1 MHDILIAIGT
11 NVIADRIRF
20 VEVHLEQCFE
30 NVRFT
35 HIIPTEPIGERFKG
49 KQFFNAVMAGKTS
62 MARNEVVEQLKRI
75 EQLAGNTQDK
85 RNMGVVEADIDLL
98 MYDDV
103 KLHEKD
109 WQRSYI
115 KELVEELRVKK
126 LKKELNE
133 LKELKKEL
141 KELRS

>member
-11 NVIADRIRF
+11 NVVADRIRS

-49 KQFFNAVMAGKTS
+49 KQFFNAVMAGNTN
-62 MARNEVVEQLKRI
+62 MAKCEVEEQLKRI

-115 KELVEELRVKK
+115 KELVERI
-126 LKKELNE
+126 KEM
-133 LKELKKEL
+133 K
-141 KELRS
+141 S

>member
-1 MHDILIAIGT
+1 MHDILIALGT

-20 VEVHLEQCFE
+20 VETCLEQSFE
-30 NVRFT
+30 EVRFT
-35 HIIPTEPIGERFKG
+35 QTIPTEPIGERFKG
-49 KQFFNAVMAGKTS
+49 KQFFNAVMAGKTF

-98 MYDDV
+98 MYDDE

-109 WQRSYI
+109 WQRPYI
-115 KELVEELRVKK
+115 KELVEELRIT
-126 LKKELNE
+126 N
-133 LKELKKEL
+133 
-141 KELRS
+141 

>member
-1 MHDILIAIGT
+1 MHDILIALGT

-35 HIIPTEPIGERFKG
+35 QTIPTEPIGERFKG
-49 KQFFNAVMAGKTS
+49 KQFFNAVMAGNTN
-62 MARNEVVEQLKRI
+62 MAKSEVEEQLKFI

-115 KELVEELRVKK
+115 KELVERI
-126 LKKELNE
+126 KEM
-133 LKELKKEL
+133 K
-141 KELRS
+141 S

>member
-11 NVIADRIRF
+11 NVVADRIRF

-35 HIIPTEPIGERFKG
+35 QTIPTEPIGERFKG
-49 KQFFNAVMAGKTS
+49 KQFFNAVMAGNTN
-62 MARNEVVEQLKRI
+62 MAKSEVEEQLKRI
-75 EQLAGNTQDK
+75 EQLAGNTLDK

-115 KELVEELRVKK
+115 KELVERI
-126 LKKELNE
+126 KEM
-133 LKELKKEL
+133 K
-141 KELRS
+141 S

>member
-49 KQFFNAVMAGKTS
+49 KQFFNAVMAGKTNLAMS
-62 MARNEVVEQLKRI
+62 EVEEQLKRI
-75 EQLAGNTQDK
+75 EQLAGNTLDK

-115 KELVEELRVKK
+115 KELVERI
-126 LKKELNE
+126 KEM
-133 LKELKKEL
+133 K
-141 KELRS
+141 S

>member
-1 MHDILIAIGT
+1 MHDILIALGT

-20 VEVHLEQCFE
+20 VEVYLEQCFE

-35 HIIPTEPIGERFKG
+35 QIIPTEPIGERFKG
-49 KQFFNAVMAGKTS
+49 KQFFNAVMAGNTN
-62 MARNEVVEQLKRI
+62 MAMSEVEEQLKRI
-75 EQLAGNTQDK
+75 EQLAGNTLDK

-115 KELVEELRVKK
+115 KELVERI
-126 LKKELNE
+126 KEM
-133 LKELKKEL
+133 K
-141 KELRS
+141 S

>member
-20 VEVHLEQCFE
+20 VEVHLEQSFE
-30 NVRFT
+30 DVRFT
-35 HIIPTEPIGERFKG
+35 QTIPTEPIGERFKG
-49 KQFFNAVMAGKTS
+49 KQFFNAVMAGKTF

-115 KELVEELRVKK
+115 KELVERI
-126 LKKELNE
+126 KEM
-133 LKELKKEL
+133 K
-141 KELRS
+141 S

>member
-35 HIIPTEPIGERFKG
+35 QTIPTEPIGERFKG
-49 KQFFNAVMAGKTS
+49 KQFFNAVMAGKTR
-62 MARNEVVEQLKRI
+62 MAMSEVEEQLKLI
-75 EQLAGNTQDK
+75 EQLAGNTLDK

-115 KELVEELRVKK
+115 KELVERI
-126 LKKELNE
+126 KEM
-133 LKELKKEL
+133 K
-141 KELRS
+141 S

>member
-35 HIIPTEPIGERFKG
+35 QIIPTEPIGERFKG
-49 KQFFNAVMAGKTS
+49 KQFFNAVMAGNTN
-62 MARNEVVEQLKRI
+62 MAMSEVEEQLKLI
-75 EQLAGNTQDK
+75 EQLAGNTLDK

-115 KELVEELRVKK
+115 KELVERI
-126 LKKELNE
+126 KEM
-133 LKELKKEL
+133 K
-141 KELRS
+141 S

>member
-11 NVIADRIRF
+11 NVITDRIRF

-35 HIIPTEPIGERFKG
+35 HTIPTEPIGERFKG
-49 KQFFNAVMAGKTS
+49 KQFFNAVMAGNTN
-62 MARNEVVEQLKRI
+62 MAMSEVEEQLKRI

-115 KELVEELRVKK
+115 KELVERI
-126 LKKELNE
+126 KEM
-133 LKELKKEL
+133 K
-141 KELRS
+141 S

>member
-1 MHDILIAIGT
+1 MT
-11 NVIADRIRF
+11 FQV
-20 VEVHLEQCFE
+20 FE
-30 NVRFT
+30 
-35 HIIPTEPIGERFKG
+35 
-49 KQFFNAVMAGKTS
+49 
-62 MARNEVVEQLKRI
+62 LKRI
-75 EQLAGNTQDK
+75 EQLAGNTLDK

-126 LKKELNE
+126 LKKEL
-133 LKELKKEL
+133 KELKKEL

>member
-1 MHDILIAIGT
+1 MHDILIALGT

-20 VEVHLEQCFE
+20 VETCLEQSFE
-30 NVRFT
+30 EVRFT
-35 HIIPTEPIGERFKG
+35 QTIPTEPIGERFKG
-49 KQFFNAVMAGKTS
+49 KQFFNAVMAGKTF
-62 MARNEVVEQLKRI
+62 MARNEVEEQLKRI
-75 EQLAGNTQDK
+75 EQLAGNTLDK

-115 KELVEELRVKK
+115 KELVERI
-126 LKKELNE
+126 NE
-133 LKELKKEL
+133 MK
-141 KELRS
+141 S

>member
-1 MHDILIAIGT
+1 MHNILIALGT

-20 VEVHLEQCFE
+20 VETCLEQSFE
-30 NVRFT
+30 EVRFT
-35 HIIPTEPIGERFKG
+35 QTIPTEPIGERFKG
-49 KQFFNAVMAGKTS
+49 KQFLNAVMAGKTF

-98 MYDDV
+98 MYDDE

-109 WQRSYI
+109 WQRPYI
-115 KELVEELRVKK
+115 KELVEELRIT
-126 LKKELNE
+126 
-133 LKELKKEL
+133 
-141 KELRS
+141 

>member
-11 NVIADRIRF
+11 NVIADRIWF
-20 VEVHLEQCFE
+20 VEVYLEQCFE

-49 KQFFNAVMAGKTS
+49 KQFFNAVMAGKTH
-62 MARNEVVEQLKRI
+62 MAMSEVEEQLKRI
-75 EQLAGNTQDK
+75 EQLAGNTLDK

-115 KELVEELRVKK
+115 KELVERI
-126 LKKELNE
+126 KEM
-133 LKELKKEL
+133 K
-141 KELRS
+141 S

>member
-1 MHDILIAIGT
+1 MHDILIALGT
-11 NVIADRIRF
+11 NVVADRIRF

-49 KQFFNAVMAGKTS
+49 KQFFNAVMAGNTN
-62 MARNEVVEQLKRI
+62 MAMSEVEEQLKRI

-115 KELVEELRVKK
+115 KELVERI
-126 LKKELNE
+126 KEM
-133 LKELKKEL
+133 K
-141 KELRS
+141 S

>member
-35 HIIPTEPIGERFKG
+35 QIIPTEPIGERFKG
-49 KQFFNAVMAGKTS
+49 KQCFNAVMAGNTN
-62 MARNEVVEQLKRI
+62 MAMSEVEEQLKRI

-115 KELVEELRVKK
+115 KELVERI
-126 LKKELNE
+126 KEM
-133 LKELKKEL
+133 K
-141 KELRS
+141 S

>member
-35 HIIPTEPIGERFKG
+35 HTIPTEPIGERFKG
-49 KQFFNAVMAGKTS
+49 KQFFNAVMEGNTN
-62 MARNEVVEQLKRI
+62 MAMSEVEEQLKLI
-75 EQLAGNTQDK
+75 EQLAGNTLDK

-115 KELVEELRVKK
+115 KDLVERI
-126 LKKELNE
+126 KEM
-133 LKELKKEL
+133 K
-141 KELRS
+141 S

>member
-35 HIIPTEPIGERFKG
+35 NIIPTEPIGERFKG
-49 KQFFNAVMAGKTS
+49 KQFFNAVMVGNTN
-62 MARNEVVEQLKRI
+62 MAMSEVEEQLKRI
-75 EQLAGNTQDK
+75 EQLAGNTLDK

-115 KELVEELRVKK
+115 KELVERI
-126 LKKELNE
+126 KEM
-133 LKELKKEL
+133 K
-141 KELRS
+141 S

>member
-1 MHDILIAIGT
+1 MVMHDVLIALGT
-11 NVIADRIRF
+11 NVIADKIRF
-20 VEVHLEQCFE
+20 VELCLEQSFE
-30 NVRFT
+30 SVRFT
-35 HIIPTEPIGERFKG
+35 QIIPTEPIGERFKG
-49 KQFFNAVMAGKTS
+49 KQFFNAVMVGKTH
-62 MARNEVVEQLKRI
+62 MAKSEVEEQLKLI

-126 LKKELNE
+126 LKKEL
-133 LKELKKEL
+133 

>member
-20 VEVHLEQCFE
+20 VKVHLEQCFE

-49 KQFFNAVMAGKTS
+49 KQFFNAVMAGKTF

-115 KELVEELRVKK
+115 KELVERI
-126 LKKELNE
+126 KEM
-133 LKELKKEL
+133 K
-141 KELRS
+141 S

>member
-11 NVIADRIRF
+11 NVVADRIRS

-35 HIIPTEPIGERFKG
+35 QIIPTEPIGERFKG
-49 KQFFNAVMAGKTS
+49 KQFFNAVMAGNTN
-62 MARNEVVEQLKRI
+62 MAKCEVEEQLKRI

-115 KELVEELRVKK
+115 KELVERI
-126 LKKELNE
+126 KEM
-133 LKELKKEL
+133 K
-141 KELRS
+141 S

>member
-11 NVIADRIRF
+11 NVIAERIRF

-49 KQFFNAVMAGKTS
+49 KQFFNAVMAGKTN
-62 MARNEVVEQLKRI
+62 MAKSEVEEQLKLI

-115 KELVEELRVKK
+115 KELVERI
-126 LKKELNE
+126 KEM
-133 LKELKKEL
+133 K
-141 KELRS
+141 S

>member
-11 NVIADRIRF
+11 NVVADRIRF

-49 KQFFNAVMAGKTS
+49 KQFFNAVMAGNTNLAMS
-62 MARNEVVEQLKRI
+62 EVEEQLKRI
-75 EQLAGNTQDK
+75 EQLAGNTLDK

-115 KELVEELRVKK
+115 KELVERI
-126 LKKELNE
+126 KEM
-133 LKELKKEL
+133 K
-141 KELRS
+141 S

>member
-1 MHDILIAIGT
+1 MHDILIALGT

-20 VEVHLEQCFE
+20 VETCLEQSFE
-30 NVRFT
+30 EVRFT
-35 HIIPTEPIGERFKG
+35 QTIPTEPIGERFKG
-49 KQFFNAVMAGKTS
+49 KQFYNAVMAGKTF

-98 MYDDV
+98 MYDDE

-109 WQRSYI
+109 WQRPYI
-115 KELVEELRVKK
+115 KELVEELRIT
-126 LKKELNE
+126 
-133 LKELKKEL
+133 
-141 KELRS
+141 

>member
-49 KQFFNAVMAGKTS
+49 KQFFNAVMAGKTN
-62 MARNEVVEQLKRI
+62 MAMSEVEEQLKRI
-75 EQLAGNTQDK
+75 EQLAGNTLDK

-115 KELVEELRVKK
+115 KELVERI
-126 LKKELNE
+126 KEM
-133 LKELKKEL
+133 K
-141 KELRS
+141 S

>member
-1 MHDILIAIGT
+1 MHDILIALGT

-30 NVRFT
+30 DVRFT
-35 HIIPTEPIGERFKG
+35 QTIPTEPIGERFKG
-49 KQFFNAVMAGKTS
+49 KQFYNAVMAGKTN
-62 MARNEVVEQLKRI
+62 MAKSEVEEQLKLI

-115 KELVEELRVKK
+115 KQLVEELRVNK
-126 LKKELNE
+126 LKKEL
-133 LKELKKEL
+133 
-141 KELRS
+141 RS

>member
-20 VEVHLEQCFE
+20 VEVHLEQRFE
-30 NVRFT
+30 NFRFT
-35 HIIPTEPIGERFKG
+35 QIIPTEPIGERFKG
-49 KQFFNAVMAGKTS
+49 KQFFNAVMAGKTF

-75 EQLAGNTQDK
+75 EQLAGNTMDK

-98 MYDDV
+98 MYDDE

-109 WQRSYI
+109 WQRPYI
-115 KELVEELRVKK
+115 KELVEELRIT
-126 LKKELNE
+126 
-133 LKELKKEL
+133 
-141 KELRS
+141 

>member
-1 MHDILIAIGT
+1 MHNILIALGT

-20 VEVHLEQCFE
+20 VETCLEQSFE
-30 NVRFT
+30 EVRFT
-35 HIIPTEPIGERFKG
+35 QTIPTEPIGERFKG
-49 KQFFNAVMAGKTS
+49 KQFFNAVMAGKTF

-98 MYDDV
+98 MYDDE

-109 WQRSYI
+109 WQRPYI
-115 KELVEELRVKK
+115 KELVEELRIT
-126 LKKELNE
+126 N
-133 LKELKKEL
+133 
-141 KELRS
+141 

>member
-49 KQFFNAVMAGKTS
+49 KQFFNAVMAGKTNLAMS
-62 MARNEVVEQLKRI
+62 EVEEQLKLI

-115 KELVEELRVKK
+115 KDLVERI
-126 LKKELNE
+126 KEM
-133 LKELKKEL
+133 K
-141 KELRS
+141 S

>member
-49 KQFFNAVMAGKTS
+49 KQFFNAVMAGKTNLAMS
-62 MARNEVVEQLKRI
+62 EVEEQLKRI

-115 KELVEELRVKK
+115 KDLVERI
-126 LKKELNE
+126 KEM
-133 LKELKKEL
+133 K
-141 KELRS
+141 S

>member
-30 NVRFT
+30 SVRFT

-49 KQFFNAVMAGKTS
+49 KQFFNAVMAGNTN
-62 MARNEVVEQLKRI
+62 MAKCEVEEQLKRI
-75 EQLAGNTQDK
+75 EQLAGNTLDK

-115 KELVEELRVKK
+115 KELVERI
-126 LKKELNE
+126 KEM
-133 LKELKKEL
+133 K
-141 KELRS
+141 S